1 MYSDL
6 RYLGIVIIAVAAAF
20 LLLAAIRRRA
30 ACSLSLEQR
39 NLFGTNFGYFTTL
52 YTFFLGFAVVSLWQT
67 YNGADSAITN
77 ETDLLVVEYRLSLS
91 LPGTQSL
98 RQSLLRYVEAVREP
112 GWNHMRD
119 GEPTDGAGAL
129 YDAVWNEM
137 GRVEPPADSHGHAI
151 YALMLSRMI
160 DLNKL
165 RHERLLL
172 IDGSLY
178 TPIWI
183 IIYMGVA
190 FTIGGFYFIETGHR
204 PADRYFMVMLLAMV
218 IGNIFLLY
226 ELDTP
231 FSGVICLDPDKFGQA
246 AQAMQAL
253 GGL

>member
-6 RYLGIVIIAVAAAF
+6 RYLGIVIAAVAAGI
-20 LLLAAIRRRA
+20 LLLTIVRRRCDCA
-30 ACSLSLEQR
+30 MTLEQR
-39 NLFGTNFGYFTTL
+39 NLFATNFGFFTTL

-77 ETDLLVVEYRLSLS
+77 ETDLLVMEYRLSQS
-91 LPGTQSL
+91 LPGTEAF
-98 RQSLLRYVEAVREP
+98 RQSLLRYVEAVRDP
-112 GWNHMRD
+112 GWTMMRE
-119 GEPTDGAGAL
+119 GEPSDGAGAL
-129 YDAVWNEM
+129 YDAIWDNL
-137 GRVEPPADSHGHAI
+137 RLADPAPRSLSHGV
-151 YALMLSRMI
+151 YTLMLTSMI
-160 DLNKL
+160 EGNKL
-165 RHERLLL
+165 RHQRLLL

-178 TPIWI
+178 TPIWV

-190 FTIGGFYFIETGHR
+190 FTIGGFYFIETRHR
-204 PADRYFMVMLLAMV
+204 PADLYFMGMILAMV

-246 AQAMQAL
+246 IQTMKAL